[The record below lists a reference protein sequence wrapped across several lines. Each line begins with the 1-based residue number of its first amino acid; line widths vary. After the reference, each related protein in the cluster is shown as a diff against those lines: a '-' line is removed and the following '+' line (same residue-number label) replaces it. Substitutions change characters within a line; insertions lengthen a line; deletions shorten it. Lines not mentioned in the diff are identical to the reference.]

1 MAALAAILAAIRDA
15 PGTGRQHA
23 ENRGNGMKRIIAAA
37 CLIAAATPAYA
48 GNPKDHTF
56 HFDTTRKAS
65 QACADPTVLPQLVV
79 DLEVDRAN
87 QRTDVDEDMLKL
99 LNKGHCQPL
108 IPALDHDHWSF
119 VHTGVVTRFGKP
131 TTVVLMQ
138 YVLGS
143 PEVAQAHSQTGDLAN
158 GGGMWFL
165 PDDLVDD
172 ARHHPGR

>member
-1 MAALAAILAAIRDA
+1 MTFRRQAPCRRTAAAPANRHERRAPLDPVAVMAALAAILASNSR
-15 PGTGRQHA
+15 RSR
-23 ENRGNGMKRIIAAA
+23 NRS
-37 CLIAAATPAYA
+37 AYA

-65 QACADPTVLPQLVV
+65 QACADPTVLPQLAI

-108 IPALDHDHWSF
+108 IPALDHDRWSF
-119 VHTGVVTRFGKP
+119 VRSGVVTRFGKP

-138 YVLGS
+138 YGAGQS
-143 PEVAQAHSQTGDLAN
+143 RSGPSI
-158 GGGMWFL
+158 
-165 PDDLVDD
+165 
-172 ARHHPGR
+172 